1 MFTKKSNIDLK
12 KSTAKI
18 QDSKKDSTARLR
30 HLKTIL
36 EHVDGE
42 EAKNLFE
49 ANYSHVYYILYD
61 TFVQAETN
69 LRQRDQSFH
78 IVHKT
83 HREELDGSLW
93 LLSKILCL
101 LPELIA
107 RRWQVHSLG
116 RILAKLLHYGNS
128 VKLRREG
135 VRYFLLWYQALGD
148 NAPPFVHGMFT
159 ELVPGLTIPQK
170 GRNGPLSSDSEF
182 IATDVLNHPN
192 MKGELGGSV
201 FHDTGAHPVKSP
213 EIQPVIPPS
222 SNERTAAPDPRD
234 GLEIMLDCMVQSCG
248 CLKWRDN
255 NPQKHIRTFNF
266 LLTKFREQY
275 LPVFCPNFDYSTSIY
290 EPKIDLP
297 AMRNISKREEV
308 MSSCI
313 VVLVIWIAKYTH
325 ERHISTKLDNVQI
338 DDEVVG
344 ENASL
349 LSNLRHM
356 GYTQTQLVRDVLYS
370 SRDTINFVHEIY
382 RQAFLMSFTSKSQ
395 IEAMRIAISVYRDWM
410 STIPPPPF
418 LLEPDTSE
426 ASLSGSSGELQQGGR
441 PNSQRL
447 RTDSYL
453 GAISKENVMIRAG
466 LQNVLQVFV
475 TNAVNVFM
483 VNTAHLNI
491 HFQSK
496 TNSDGFA
503 TPLDEQTDICKR
515 VLNIYRTMVMKTRM
529 EGKTWEQLLLVLLQV
544 TSVILQNSPPN
555 AKKNNLGG
563 RLAQPIFQTLIVTWI
578 RAHTNV
584 VVNPGLWDKFLKVLS
599 SLTHREELIVE
610 WDKTMQTLTRVLA
623 RQVYNINLSDL
634 PLDRLAE
641 QKGKRKRGTPSNWTQ
656 SSTVSQNEK
665 SDSSTMQCNSNGKTS
680 MDETVGEDVRIT
692 GHGHVVRSIPG
703 TPSLNR
709 SYSEGSLAPFRK
721 SRSRRRIRGK
731 NQTQNQQHVTSL
743 PMAVEH
749 SLNRMLSNHSGGGLS
764 ISNENLEVSR
774 FSQCDESLM
783 MGPPTIR
790 RALSLDSIRPSPGKT
805 RAIGNDSDSYRCGSR
820 SPSPTA
826 SSGIESG
833 SIKDSPIQM
842 DVLTADSS
850 SIDTQDENSAVS
862 PDRRSILAGGTA
874 RGWLPDV
881 AAVMWRRMLGALG
894 DVNKILNPKLHAQV
908 FQYLVNITESLI
920 KIRMNQGISLDG
932 QINPTPIN
940 LVPPIALVAPWCYG
954 ALTLDGQYGQ
964 GKLYA
969 MQLLCTIVKAGASLG
984 NNQLPLFYHALHQAL
999 SGEDRAMAYTAL
1011 RYLGGPRFL
1020 SLLLPGHSLLLLDLV
1035 HASTIVLTSSE
1046 TGPHAPRSQVA
1057 GLLGSLLCFPRT
1069 SLPGPVLQPSEP
1081 NIDLM
1086 ECPDLQEHVLN
1097 IVLRCARREPT
1108 AKARSIAIASL
1119 GQWILQNLT
1128 NPSATLASTGSESIP
1143 FKQRIPQ
1150 YHSSSNSVR
1159 EEIVFSPRIREAF
1172 QVILQALQF
1181 KHRTIARLA
1190 SETLK
1195 LCAEQG
1201 KRIERI
1207 DRLPQLIIDTI
1218 CLSLEIQNVPHPKDS
1233 DKTVL
1238 TSLLLTLGEFCMS
1251 FSVDT
1256 LQRPKSS
1263 ESEEPLIQVV
1273 FKALYKIAMGVH
1285 NGERI
1290 KLFTTDEDFDM
1301 TITVDDV
1308 REQSSGMEMSYQT
1321 SESIANCQSA
1331 IRLCA
1336 KTVAM
1341 HLITNLGHFP
1351 MGIGATRLSSMV
1363 DEQDD
1368 LTGIS
1373 TSTLQRENSLGN
1385 RDSIDLG
1392 ASQVL
1397 TSPNLQLLM
1406 LSSELVASFIEL
1418 PVLKLPGGGATAGLI
1433 TANRQVRLLLRDLNG
1448 KACWDASILYKEPS
1462 PTGEDT
1468 SRLLKDFSPSTERPN
1483 STFPFRSDGGFPRIL
1498 AGAAASIDPMMS
1510 TVGLPIAP
1518 LRHTLRHRPVH
1529 QLPVAKDLAPDLDQL
1544 DDLLQYIGYTSPE
1557 CLDAGGS
1564 PLNTAGPS
1572 PLGPP
1577 LEAQTISII
1586 LNQRALETEYIA
1598 RQNATVGLLG
1608 ESPAYN
1614 LGGSVAYASFIDDNQ
1629 PVVPFGSSGTLAA
1642 RYNTTTTVD
1651 RSSMNSSNESKSF
1664 QFGRILFS
1672 QLGLAGWERRKRT
1685 HLLQRTDKLLREL
1698 RNLDNQKC
1706 RETHKM
1712 AVIYVANG
1720 QEDKGSILRNSCGSS
1735 TYEMFVSALGWEV
1748 ELESHNGFLG
1758 GLPRQGCGQTA
1769 PYYATPFLEVIYHVS
1784 TRMPSD
1790 SSEAILNKTRHLG
1803 NDEVHIVWSEHNR
1816 DYRRDILPT
1825 EFCDVLIVIY
1835 PMKSGLFRVT
1845 INKKPDVPWF
1855 GPLSD
1860 EMVVGGS
1867 CLASLVRASAINA
1880 SRAKRTSL
1888 SLYQHYYEERNRSLD
1903 TVAMRHKES
1912 NTFEDFTARI
1922 FSPIPP
1928 QATVTGG
1935 VSGGPGATSGLS
1947 NAGAPLAAA
1956 LIDHHSRTSSKT
1968 WIHHPEMVATAREVT
1983 QQTVMASISLDQPSP
1998 RPHRKLHHPFKPA
2011 VTKPPKTAPPPIP
2024 STGGPVSTLTQ
2035 HSHQQQQYTSGT
2047 GTPPDSPTF
2056 PGRSKFK

>member
-1 MFTKKSNIDLK
+1 MFTKKSNIDVK

-36 EHVDGE
+36 DHVDSE
-42 EAKNLFE
+42 EAKNIFE
-49 ANYSHVYYILYD
+49 TNYSHVYYILYD
-61 TFVQAETN
+61 TFVQAEAN
-69 LRQRDQSFH
+69 LRQR
-78 IVHKT
+78 VHKT

-93 LLSKILCL
+93 LLNKILCL

-128 VKLRREG
+128 VKLRKEG

-159 ELVPGLTIPQK
+159 ELVPGMTIPQK
-170 GRNGPLSSDSEF
+170 GKIGPLSSDSEF

-213 EIQPVIPPS
+213 EIQPLIPPS

-234 GLEIMLDCMVQSCG
+234 GLEILLDCMVQSCG
-248 CLKWRDN
+248 CIKWRDN
-255 NPQKHIRTFNF
+255 TPQKHIRTLNF
-266 LLTKFREQY
+266 LLGKFREQY

-290 EPKIDLP
+290 DPKLDLP
-297 AMRNISKREEV
+297 AMRHISKREEV

-338 DDEVVG
+338 DEEVVG

-418 LLEPDTSE
+418 LLEPDTSDS
-426 ASLSGSSGELQQGGR
+426 SLSGSSGELQPHSGGGR
-441 PNSQRL
+441 PANQRL

-453 GAISKENVMIRAG
+453 GAISKENVIIRAG

-529 EGKTWEQLLLVLLQV
+529 EAKTWEQLLLVLLQV

-656 SSTVSQNEK
+656 SSTT
-665 SDSSTMQCNSNGKTS
+665 SDRPDNSAVQCNSNGKP
-680 MDETVGEDVRIT
+680 MIEETGGEEIRLQ
-692 GHGHVVRSIPG
+692 GHGNALRSIPG

-721 SRSRRRIRGK
+721 SRTRRRVRNK
-731 NQTQNQQHVTSL
+731 QQNSNQQHVAAL
-743 PMAVEH
+743 PMMVEH
-749 SLNRMLSNHSGGGLS
+749 SLNRMLSNTSGGGLS
-764 ISNENLEVSR
+764 ISNEHLDVSR
-774 FSQCDESLM
+774 FSQCDESIVI
-783 MGPPTIR
+783 GPPTIR
-790 RALSLDSIRPSPGKT
+790 RALSLDSIRPPPGKN
-805 RAIGNDSDSYRCGSR
+805 RSVGNDSDSYRCGSR

-833 SIKDSPIQM
+833 SIKDSPMQI

-862 PDRRSILAGGTA
+862 ADRRSILAGGTA

-881 AAVMWRRMLGALG
+881 AAIMWRRMLGALG

-932 QINPTPIN
+932 QPIPLPSN

-954 ALTLDGQYGQ
+954 ALTLDGQYSQ

-969 MQLLCTIVKAGASLG
+969 MQLLCTIVKSGASLV
-984 NNQLPLFYHALHQAL
+984 NNQFPLFYHALHQAL

-1011 RYLGGPRFL
+1011 RYLEGPRFL
-1020 SLLLPGHSLLLLDLV
+1020 SLLLPGHTLLLLDFV
-1035 HASTIVLTSSE
+1035 HACTIVLTSSE
-1046 TGPHAPRSQVA
+1046 TGPHAPRAQVA
-1057 GLLGSLLCFPRT
+1057 GLLGSLLCFPKT

-1081 NIDLM
+1081 NIELM

-1097 IVLRCARREPT
+1097 VVLRCARREPT
-1108 AKARSIAIASL
+1108 AKARCIAIASL

-1128 NPSATLASTGSESIP
+1128 NPSTPQVSTGTDSN

-1150 YHSSSNSVR
+1150 VHPNATAGR
-1159 EEIVFSPRIREAF
+1159 DDFIVNMRVREAF

-1201 KRIERI
+1201 RRIERI
-1207 DRLPQLIIDTI
+1207 DRLPELIIDTL

-1256 LQRPKSS
+1256 LQRPKGSDTD
-1263 ESEEPLIQVV
+1263 ESLVHVV
-1273 FKALYKIAMGVH
+1273 FKVLYKIAMGVH

-1301 TITVDDV
+1301 TITLDDV
-1308 REQSSGMEMSYQT
+1308 REQNATTEPTYQT
-1321 SESIANCQSA
+1321 PESIASCQSA

-1351 MGIGATRLSSMV
+1351 MGIGATRLSSLV
-1363 DEQDD
+1363 DEHDD
-1368 LTGIS
+1368 LTTGGS
-1373 TSTLQRENSLGN
+1373 NTMQRDNSMGN
-1385 RDSIDLG
+1385 RDSLDLG
-1392 ASQVL
+1392 ATQVL
-1397 TSPNLQLLM
+1397 NSPNLQLLM

-1418 PVLKLPGGGATAGLI
+1418 PALKLPGGGATAGLA

-1448 KACWDASILYKEPS
+1448 KACWDASILYKEPN
-1462 PTGEDT
+1462 TIGGDA
-1468 SRLLKDFSPSTERPN
+1468 SRLKDYYSNGDKQS
-1483 STFPFRSDGGFPRIL
+1483 STFQFRPGGGSSRIFP
-1498 AGAAASIDPMMS
+1498 GAVTSIDPMMS
-1510 TVGLPIAP
+1510 TIGLPIAP

-1557 CLDAGGS
+1557 CLDTNGC

-1572 PLGPP
+1572 PLGPS

-1586 LNQRALETEYIA
+1586 LNQRAIEMEYVA
-1598 RQNATVGLLG
+1598 RQNAAIGQLG
-1608 ESPAYN
+1608 ESPAYSF
-1614 LGGSVAYASFIDDNQ
+1614 GGSVGYTSFIDDCAI
-1629 PVVPFGSSGTLAA
+1629 PTTMGPSGTLTTKP
-1642 RYNTTTTVD
+1642 NTSVVIDRNMFTV
-1651 RSSMNSSNESKSF
+1651 NAPTETKPF
-1664 QFGRILFS
+1664 QFGRILFN

-1720 QEDKGSILRNSCGSS
+1720 QEDKGTILKNSCGSS

-1790 SSEAILNKTRHLG
+1790 SPEAILNKTRHLG

-1835 PMKSGLFRVT
+1835 PLKSGLFRVT
-1845 INKKPDVPWF
+1845 VNKKPDVPWF

-1860 EMVVGGS
+1860 EVVVGGS

-1888 SLYQHYYEERNRSLD
+1888 SLYQQYYEERNRSMD
-1903 TVAMRHKES
+1903 TVATRHKENS
-1912 NTFEDFTARI
+1912 TLEDFIARI

-1928 QATVTGG
+1928 QGT
-1935 VSGGPGATSGLS
+1935 VSGGTVGVIGGSSGTTVATSGV
-1947 NAGAPLAAA
+1947 NAPLAAA
-1956 LIDHHSRTSSKT
+1956 LIDHHRTSSKT
-1968 WIHHPEMVATAREVT
+1968 WIHHPEIVATAREVT
-1983 QQTVMASISLDQPSP
+1983 QQTAMASVTLDQPSP
-1998 RPHRKLHHPFKPA
+1998 RPLRKLHHPFKPGI
-2011 VTKPPKTAPPPIP
+2011 TKPPKPMPTTSSA
-2024 STGGPVSTLTQ
+2024 GGASTLT
-2035 HSHQQQQYTSGT
+2035 SHHQFASGT
-2047 GTPPDSPTF
+2047 TVSTPPDSPTL
-2056 PGRSKFK
+2056 PGRTKFK

>member
-1 MFTKKSNIDLK
+1 MFTKKSSIDLK

-36 EHVDGE
+36 EHVDSE

-69 LRQRDQSFH
+69 LRQR
-78 IVHKT
+78 VHKT

-93 LLSKILCL
+93 LLSKILTL

-148 NAPPFVHGMFT
+148 NAPPFVDGMFT
-159 ELVPGLTIPQK
+159 ELVPGLTVPQK
-170 GRNGPLSSDSEF
+170 GKAGPTLSDSEYV
-182 IATDVLNHPN
+182 ATNDILNHPN

-213 EIQPVIPPS
+213 EIQPLIPPS
-222 SNERTAAPDPRD
+222 SSERTAAPDPRD
-234 GLEIMLDCMVQSCG
+234 GLEILLDCMVQSSG

-255 NPQKHIRTFNF
+255 NPQKHVRTLNF

-290 EPKIDLP
+290 EPKLDLP

-325 ERHISTKLDNVQI
+325 ERHASSKLDNLQI
-338 DDEVVG
+338 DEEVVG

-370 SRDTINFVHEIY
+370 SRETINFVHEIY

-426 ASLSGSSGELQQGGR
+426 SSLSGSALDVQQPGAR
-441 PNSQRL
+441 PTSQRL

-529 EGKTWEQLLLVLLQV
+529 EAKTWEQLLLVLLQV
-544 TSVILQNSPPN
+544 TSVILQNSQPN

-656 SSTVSQNEK
+656 NSTISQGDKPDNIIA
-665 SDSSTMQCNSNGKTS
+665 QCINNGKS
-680 MDETVGEDVRIT
+680 SADEAAGEDARVHGP
-692 GHGHVVRSIPG
+692 GHAVRSIPG

-721 SRSRRRIRGK
+721 SRNRRRIRNK
-731 NQTQNQQHVTSL
+731 HQVQNSHQHVSAL

-749 SLNRMLSNHSGGGLS
+749 SLNRMISNVSGGGLS
-764 ISNENLEVSR
+764 ISNENLDLSR
-774 FSQCDESLM
+774 FSQCDESLV
-783 MGPPTIR
+783 MGVPTLR
-790 RALSLDSIRPSPGKT
+790 RALSLDSIRPSPGKN
-805 RAIGNDSDSYRCGSR
+805 RGNDTDSYRCGSR

-833 SIKDSPIQM
+833 SIKDSPMQI

-850 SIDTQDENSAVS
+850 SIDTQDENSSLSA
-862 PDRRSILAGGTA
+862 DRRSILAGGTA

-908 FQYLVNITESLI
+908 FQYLVNMTESLI
-920 KIRMNQGISLDG
+920 KIRMNQGISPDG
-932 QINPTPIN
+932 QPIPMPLN

-954 ALTLDGQYGQ
+954 ALTLDGQYSQ

-969 MQLLCTIVKAGASLG
+969 MQLLCTIVKSGASLG

-1046 TGPHAPRSQVA
+1046 TGSHAPRAHVA
-1057 GLLGSLLCFPRT
+1057 GLLGSLLCFPKT

-1108 AKARSIAIASL
+1108 AKARSIAISSL
-1119 GQWILQNLT
+1119 GQWVLQNLT
-1128 NPSATLASTGSESIP
+1128 NPSASQPQAATAEPT
-1143 FKQRIPQ
+1143 FKQRIPLH
-1150 YHSSSNSVR
+1150 HSSAASHCVR
-1159 EEIVFSPRIREAF
+1159 EELPINPRIREAF

-1190 SETLK
+1190 SDTLK

-1201 KRIERI
+1201 HRIERI

-1218 CLSLEIQNVPHPKDS
+1218 CLSLEIQNVPHPKES

-1251 FSVDT
+1251 FSVET

-1263 ESEEPLIQVV
+1263 ESDEALIQVV
-1273 FKALYKIAMGVH
+1273 FKVLHKIAMGIH

-1308 REQSSGMEMSYQT
+1308 REQSSPMEPTYQT

-1351 MGIGATRLSSMV
+1351 MGIGATRLSSLV

-1368 LTGIS
+1368 LTGGS
-1373 TSTLQRENSLGN
+1373 TTTLQRENSVVSN
-1385 RDSIDLG
+1385 RDSLELG

-1397 TSPNLQLLM
+1397 VSPNLQLLM
-1406 LSSELVASFIEL
+1406 LSPELVASFIEL
-1418 PVLKLPGGGATAGLI
+1418 SALKLPGGGATAGLI

-1468 SRLLKDFSPSTERPN
+1468 SRQLKDNSPSDEKHN
-1483 STFPFRSDGGFPRIL
+1483 STFQFRSGGNGSSRMF
-1498 AGAAASIDPMMS
+1498 AGAAASLDPMMS
-1510 TVGLPIAP
+1510 TVGLPMAP

-1557 CLDAGGS
+1557 CLDVNGS
-1564 PLNTAGPS
+1564 LLNTAGPS

-1586 LNQRALETEYIA
+1586 LNQRAIETEYIA
-1598 RQNATVGLLG
+1598 RQNAAVGNFG
-1608 ESPAYN
+1608 ESPAYSF
-1614 LGGSVAYASFIDDNQ
+1614 GGSVGYTSFIDDNA
-1629 PVVPFGSSGTLAA
+1629 PPAAVGSSGTLVTNRFNAFQSGS
-1642 RYNTTTTVD
+1642 D
-1651 RSSMNSSNESKSF
+1651 RTGTSTGGSSHLDTKPF

-1720 QEDKGSILRNSCGSS
+1720 QEDKNSILRNSCGSS

-1769 PYYATPFLEVIYHVS
+1769 PYYATPFLEVIFHVS
-1784 TRMPSD
+1784 TRMPTD
-1790 SSEAILNKTRHLG
+1790 TPETILNKTRHLG

-1835 PMKSGLFRVT
+1835 PLKSGLFRVT
-1845 INKKPDVPWF
+1845 VSKKPDVSWF

-1860 EMVVGGS
+1860 EVVVGGS

-1880 SRAKRTSL
+1880 SRAKRTAL
-1888 SLYQHYYEERNRSLD
+1888 SLYQQYYEERNRSLE
-1903 TVAMRHKES
+1903 TVAGRHKEN

-1922 FSPIPP
+1922 FSPIPS
-1928 QATVTGG
+1928 QGTVTGG
-1935 VSGGPGATSGLS
+1935 MIIGGGSTTGS
-1947 NAGAPLAAA
+1947 APLAAA
-1956 LIDHHSRTSSKT
+1956 LIDHHSRTMSKT

-1983 QQTVMASISLDQPSP
+1983 QQTVMASSGSSLDQPSP
-1998 RPHRKLHHPFKPA
+1998 RPLRKLHHTFKPTTTKQPKVTA
-2011 VTKPPKTAPPPIP
+2011 VTTGPTVGAGGLPPLGLHHYP
-2024 STGGPVSTLTQ
+2024 S
-2035 HSHQQQQYTSGT
+2035 
-2047 GTPPDSPTF
+2047 TPPDSPTL
-2056 PGRSKFK
+2056 PGRTKFK